1 MRGQERINKRSPDR
15 IATGSQT
22 EMKRLLVAVSMAGA
36 LFVSPGAPAA
46 ERDGAWYITPGVYGL
61 WTDDQRNADDDY
73 GASLAIGKAISEHW
87 NLELDGRRSEHEGVA
102 GDDLVLNAAGLNALL
117 VFYRDSRI
125 SPFLLL
131 GAGWQEN
138 NPEISANQS
147 DAYADTG
154 VGILFNLNRSSD
166 CSRGFALR
174 GDLRARHDFAGPGN
188 DRLVDYIAGLGLH
201 FYWGGDP
208 CLAEPEPEPEAVP
221 PPPPPAP
228 ADSDGDGVTDD
239 KDRCPGTAAGAAVDE
254 SGCELDGDGDGVGD
268 RLDKCPNTR
277 RGDKVDAN
285 GCPFTLTLEVQFD
298 NNSATL
304 RPESLSYLDQV
315 AARLNELTLITGV
328 IEGHTDSN
336 GSAEYNQDLSE
347 RRAKTVRDYLVS
359 KGVAGSR
366 LTAEGLGETRPVA
379 DNTTA
384 DGRAQ
389 NRRVVLRRTDQT

>member
-1 MRGQERINKRSPDR
+1 VG
-15 IATGSQT
+15 
-22 EMKRLLVAVSMAGA
+22 
-36 LFVSPGAPAA
+36 
-46 ERDGAWYITPGVYGL
+46 
-61 WTDDQRNADDDY
+61 
-73 GASLAIGKAISEHW
+73 
-87 NLELDGRRSEHEGVA
+87 
-102 GDDLVLNAAGLNALL
+102 GDNLVLNAAGLNALL

-131 GAGWQEN
+131 GGGWQEN
-138 NPEISANQS
+138 NYEISANQS

-154 VGILFNLNRSSD
+154 VGLFFNLSRSSD

-208 CLAEPEPEPEAVP
+208 CLAEPEPEPAVVP
-221 PPPPPAP
+221 PPPPPPP

-239 KDRCPGTAAGAAVDE
+239 KDRCPGTAPGAPVDAT
-254 SGCELDGDGDGVGD
+254 GCELDGDGDGVVD
-268 RLDKCPNTR
+268 RLDKCPNTP

-285 GCPFTLTLEVQFD
+285 GCSFTLTLEVQFD

-304 RPESLSYLDQV
+304 RPESLDYLDKV
-315 AARLNELTLITGV
+315 AARLSELTSITGV

-336 GSAEYNQDLSE
+336 GSAEYNQDLSQ
-347 RRAKTVRDYLVS
+347 RRAKTVVDYLVS
-359 KGVAGSR
+359 KGVPASR
-366 LTAEGLGETRPVA
+366 LTAQGLGETQPIA

-384 DGRAQ
+384 EGRAQ
-389 NRRVVLRRTDQT
+389 NRRVVLRRTDQK

>member
-1 MRGQERINKRSPDR
+1 
-15 IATGSQT
+15 
-22 EMKRLLVAVSMAGA
+22 MKRFLGAVFLACVVLSSHDAR
-36 LFVSPGAPAA
+36 AA

-73 GASLAIGKAISEHW
+73 GVSLAIGKAISERW
-87 NLELDGRRSEHEGVA
+87 NLELDGRRSEHEGLA
-102 GDDLVLNAAGLNALL
+102 GDDLVLNGAGLNALL

-131 GAGWQEN
+131 GGGWQEN
-138 NPEISANQS
+138 NFEISANQS

-154 VGILFNLNRSSD
+154 VGIFFNLSRSSD

-201 FYWGGDP
+201 FYWGGNP
-208 CLAEPEPEPEAVP
+208 CVTEPEPEPAAVVP

-239 KDRCPGTAAGAAVDE
+239 TDRCPGTAAGAPVDAT
-254 SGCELDGDGDGVGD
+254 GCELDGDGDGVVD
-268 RLDKCPNTR
+268 RLDKCPKTPK
-277 RGDKVDAN
+277 GDKVDAN
-285 GCPFTLTLEVQFD
+285 GCSLTLRLEVQFD

-304 RPESLSYLDQV
+304 QPESLSYLDQV
-315 AARLNELTLITGV
+315 AARLNELPSVTGV

-359 KGVAGSR
+359 KGVASSR
-366 LTAEGLGETRPVA
+366 LTAQGLGETQPVA

-384 DGRAQ
+384 EGRAQ
-389 NRRVVLRRTDQT
+389 NRRVVLRRTDQQ

>member
-1 MRGQERINKRSPDR
+1 
-15 IATGSQT
+15 
-22 EMKRLLVAVSMAGA
+22 MKRLLGAVFLACVVLSAHDA
-36 LFVSPGAPAA
+36 RAA
-46 ERDGAWYITPGVYGL
+46 ERDGAWYITPGAYGL
-61 WTDDQRNADDDY
+61 WTDDQRAADDDY
-73 GASLAIGKAISEHW
+73 GASLAIGKAISERW
-87 NLELDGRRSEHEGVA
+87 NLELDGRRSEHERAA

-138 NPEISANQS
+138 NFEISANQS

-154 VGILFNLNRSSD
+154 VGLFFNLSRSSD

-201 FYWGGDP
+201 FYWGGNA
-208 CLAEPEPEPEAVP
+208 CVTEPEPEPAAVV

-254 SGCELDGDGDGVGD
+254 TGCELDTDGDGVVD
-268 RLDKCPNTR
+268 RLDKCPNTPK
-277 RGDKVDAN
+277 GVKVDAN
-285 GCPFTLTLEVQFD
+285 GCGLTLTLEVQFD

-304 RPESLSYLDQV
+304 RPESETYLDQV
-315 AARLNELTLITGV
+315 AAKLAELATVTGV

-347 RRAKTVRDYLVS
+347 RRAKSVREYLVS

-366 LTAEGLGETRPVA
+366 LTAQGFGETQPLA

-384 DGRAQ
+384 EGRAQ
-389 NRRVVLRRTDQT
+389 NRRVVLRRTDQQ

>member
-1 MRGQERINKRSPDR
+1 
-15 IATGSQT
+15 
-22 EMKRLLVAVSMAGA
+22 MKRFLRAVFLACAVLASQGAG
-36 LFVSPGAPAA
+36 AA
-46 ERDGAWYITPGVYGL
+46 ERDGAWYITPGAYGL
-61 WTDDQRNADDDY
+61 WTDDQRAADDDY

-87 NLELDGRRSEHEGVA
+87 NLELDGRRSEHARAG

-131 GAGWQEN
+131 GGGWQEN
-138 NPEISANQS
+138 NFEMSANQS

-154 VGILFNLNRSSD
+154 VGLFFNLSRSSD

-174 GDLRARHDFAGPGN
+174 GDLRARHDFAGPGD

-201 FYWGGDP
+201 FYWGGNP
-208 CLAEPEPEPEAVP
+208 CVTEPEPEPAAVVP
-221 PPPPPAP
+221 PPPPPP

-239 KDRCPGTAAGAAVDE
+239 KDRCPGTAAGAPVDAT
-254 SGCELDGDGDGVGD
+254 GCELDGDGDGVVD
-268 RLDKCPNTR
+268 RLDKCPNTPK
-277 RGDKVDAN
+277 GDKVDAN
-285 GCPFTLTLEVQFD
+285 GCSLTLKLEVQFD

-315 AARLNELTLITGV
+315 AARLNELPSVTGV

-336 GSAEYNQDLSE
+336 GSAEYNQDLSQ

-359 KGVAGSR
+359 KGVASSR
-366 LTAEGLGETRPVA
+366 LTAEGMGETQPVA
-379 DNTTA
+379 DNTTT

-389 NRRVVLRRTDQT
+389 NRRVVLRRTDQ